1 MKITVSNQTKLSN
14 RYVRYIKWRL
24 YRLKEKFSTMI
35 YADAFLKKEG
45 QRPAEYQLNV
55 RIGLAGK
62 DLIIRNKS
70 KSIDKLMRQFHQDV
84 DRYLS
89 ERKLVK

>member
-1 MKITVSNQTKLSN
+1 MNITVSNQTKLSN

-24 YRLKEKFSTMI
+24 YRLQEKFSNMI
-35 YADAFLKKEG
+35 YANAYLKQEG
-45 QRPAEYQLNV
+45 QGHAEYQLNL

-70 KSIDKLMRQFHQDV
+70 ESIKKLMRQFHQDA